1 MSLWRTKSIEKAL
14 EASNN
19 NSGLHRA
26 LSGMDLTLLGI
37 GAVIGAG
44 IFVLTGVAAA
54 TQAGPAL
61 MLSFV
66 VSGLACIFAALVYA
80 ELASAVPISGSAYTY
95 SYVALG
101 EFVAWIVGWNLVL
114 EYGVSSAA
122 VAIGWSG
129 YFNRALEGVG
139 LGLPADLMKAPHE
152 GGLVNLPALLIIV
165 LVSVILTVGVKQSSR
180 FNNII
185 VMVKLAVIALFIVV
199 AAGHVEPANWKPFMP
214 FGWEGVM
221 GGAALIFFAYIGFD
235 AVSTAGEEARN
246 PQRDLPRGIIGSLVI
261 CTIIYIIVAALLT
274 GIVPYTL
281 LNVKD
286 PVAFALAQVG
296 ERLASNLI
304 SVGAIAGL
312 TSVLLVLL
320 YGQSRIFFAMS
331 RDGLLP
337 AVFSQVH
344 ARFRTPVPVIMVTG
358 AVAALVA
365 GFMPIG
371 QVAELANIGT
381 LSAFAVVSVG
391 VLVLRRT
398 HPSLNRPFKTPFMPW
413 TPILAILFCSYLIAS
428 LGAVTLWRFVVWTAI
443 GVTIY
448 FAYSRKRSLLATASA
463 E

>member
-14 EASNN
+14 DTSNN
-19 NSGLHRA
+19 GGLHRA
-26 LSGMDLTLLGI
+26 LSGFDLTLLGI

-54 TQAGPAL
+54 TKAGPAL
-61 MLSFV
+61 ALSFV
-66 VSGLACIFAALVYA
+66 VSGLACIFTALVYA

-101 EFVAWIVGWNLVL
+101 EFVAWIIGWNLVL

-129 YFNRALEGVG
+129 YFNRMLEGLGVG
-139 LGLPADLMKAPHE
+139 LPEMLLKAPHE
-152 GGLVNLPALLIIV
+152 GGVMNLPALLIIV
-165 LVSVILTVGVKQSSR
+165 MVSVILAIGVKHSSR
-180 FNNII
+180 FNNAI
-185 VMVKLAVIALFIVV
+185 VVLKLAVIALFIVV
-199 AAGHVEPANWKPFMP
+199 AVGHVEPANWQPFMP

-235 AVSTAGEEARN
+235 AVSTAGEEARD
-246 PQRDLPRGIIGSLVI
+246 PQRDLPRGIITSLVI
-261 CTIIYIIVAALLT
+261 CTIIYIVVAALLT
-274 GIVPYTL
+274 GLVPYTE

-286 PVAFALAQVG
+286 PVAFALTHVG
-296 ERLASNLI
+296 ERLAASLI

-320 YGQSRIFFAMS
+320 YGQTRIFFAMS

-337 AVFSQVH
+337 AIFSRVH
-344 ARFRTPVPVIMVTG
+344 AKTRTPVVIILATG
-358 AVAALVA
+358 IAAALVA

-381 LSAFAVVSVG
+381 LSAFVLVSIG

-398 HPSLNRPFKTPFMPW
+398 QPDLNRPFKTPFMPW

-428 LGAVTLWRFVVWTAI
+428 LGAVTWWRFVIWTAV
-443 GVTIY
+443 GVAIY
-448 FAYSRKRSLLATASA
+448 FAYSRRRSHLARA
-463 E
+463 

>member
-1 MSLWRTKSIEKAL
+1 MSLWRTKSVEKAL
-14 EASNN
+14 DASNN
-19 NSGLHRA
+19 GGLHRA
-26 LSGMDLTLLGI
+26 LSGLDLTLLGI

-54 TQAGPAL
+54 TKAGPAL
-61 MLSFV
+61 ALSFV
-66 VSGLACIFAALVYA
+66 VSGLACIFTALVYA

-101 EFVAWIVGWNLVL
+101 EFIAWIIGWNLVL

-129 YFNRALEGVG
+129 YFNRMLEGMG
-139 LGLPADLMKAPHE
+139 AGLPEILIKAPYE
-152 GGLVNLPALLIIV
+152 GGLVNLPALLIIL
-165 LVSVILTVGVKQSSR
+165 LVSVILAIGVKHSSR
-180 FNNII
+180 FNNAI
-185 VMVKLAVIALFIVV
+185 VVLKLAVIALFIVV
-199 AAGHVEPANWKPFMP
+199 GMGHVEPANWQPFMP

-235 AVSTAGEEARN
+235 AVSTAGEEARD
-246 PQRDLPRGIIGSLVI
+246 PQRDLPRGIIASLVI

-274 GIVPYTL
+274 GLVPYTE

-286 PVAFALAQVG
+286 PVAFALTHVG
-296 ERLASNLI
+296 ERLAASLI

-320 YGQSRIFFAMS
+320 YGQTRIFFAMS

-344 ARFRTPVPVIMVTG
+344 AKTRTPVVIILATG
-358 AVAALVA
+358 TAAALVA

-381 LSAFAVVSVG
+381 LSAFMLVSIG

-398 HPSLNRPFKTPFMPW
+398 QPDLKRPFRTPFMPW
-413 TPILAILFCSYLIAS
+413 TPILAILFCTYLIAS
-428 LGAVTLWRFVVWTAI
+428 LGAVTWWRFIIWTAI
-443 GVTIY
+443 GVMIY
-448 FAYSRKRSLLATASA
+448 FAYSRKRSHLAKV
-463 E
+463 

>member
-14 EASNN
+14 DTSNN
-19 NSGLHRA
+19 GGLHRA
-26 LSGMDLTLLGI
+26 LSGLDLTLLGI

-54 TQAGPAL
+54 TKAGPAL
-61 MLSFV
+61 ALSFV
-66 VSGLACIFAALVYA
+66 VSGLACIFTALVYA

-101 EFVAWIVGWNLVL
+101 EFIAWIIGWNLVL

-129 YFNRALEGVG
+129 YFNRMLEGLG
-139 LGLPADLMKAPHE
+139 AGLPEMLLKAPHE
-152 GGLVNLPALLIIV
+152 GGLVNLPALLIIL
-165 LVSVILTVGVKQSSR
+165 LVSVILAIGVKHSSR
-180 FNNII
+180 FNNAI
-185 VMVKLAVIALFIVV
+185 VMLKLAVIALFIVV
-199 AAGHVEPANWKPFMP
+199 AMGHVEPANWQPFMP

-235 AVSTAGEEARN
+235 AVSTAGEEARD
-246 PQRDLPRGIIGSLVI
+246 PQRDLPRGIIASLVI
-261 CTIIYIIVAALLT
+261 CTIIYIVVAALLT
-274 GIVPYTL
+274 GLVPYTE

-286 PVAFALAQVG
+286 PVAFALTHVG
-296 ERLASNLI
+296 ERLAASLI

-320 YGQSRIFFAMS
+320 YGQTRIFFAMS

-344 ARFRTPVPVIMVTG
+344 AKTRTPVVIILATG
-358 AVAALVA
+358 MAAALVA

-381 LSAFAVVSVG
+381 LSAFVLVSIG

-398 HPSLNRPFKTPFMPW
+398 QPDLKRPFKTPFMPW
-413 TPILAILFCSYLIAS
+413 TPILAILFCTYLIAS
-428 LGAVTLWRFVVWTAI
+428 LGAVTWWRFVIWTAI
-443 GVTIY
+443 GVAIY
-448 FAYSRKRSLLATASA
+448 FAYSRKRSHLAKA
-463 E
+463 